1 MKYLCE
7 EKGYKYFSE
16 RMFYRIAVLK
26 GIENSLEN
34 IHSTL
39 FLQSF
44 TNYLR
49 QTLVLMWNKALL
61 EKFNFCFSGFSFS
74 FRELD
79 WALSSN
85 SMEFWDFTDIS

>member
-39 FLQSF
+39 FLQPF

-49 QTLVLMWNKALL
+49 QTLVLM
-61 EKFNFCFSGFSFS
+61 
-74 FRELD
+74 
-79 WALSSN
+79 
-85 SMEFWDFTDIS
+85 